1 MIRRESSQEDSDKLE
16 NVFSQSMM
24 GGDDNLG
31 FGGSTSLLSSN
42 NLSEKIKKM
51 KLDAEKFVNTF
62 LESKKYRN
70 RGKA

>member
-42 NLSEKIKKM
+42 NLSE
-51 KLDAEKFVNTF
+51 
-62 LESKKYRN
+62 
-70 RGKA
+70 